1 MHRQYVSADRAWRS
15 SLFTI
20 FCLANVGNFR
30 SSGFANIAHL
40 TWKRGDISSG
50 RRFRCDFSVTFRRDH
65 TPNGTRGWLHF
76 LQLGLSKKQCS
87 ESMAHLPAAPR
98 PRISPGMDIAL
109 TADQKLPSTTAR
121 PEALIKWLMGIAV
134 LVFAM
139 VVVGGITRLTES
151 GLSITEWKPITG
163 ALPPLGEAAWMS
175 EFEKYKAIPEYTQIN
190 GPAGMTLAEFKFI
203 YFWEWVHRLL
213 GRLVGVA
220 FALPLAWFWVKR
232 AIPAGYKPRLLAL
245 MALGGLQGTIGWWMV
260 SSGLSARTD
269 VSHYRLATHLLTALF
284 ILGGLVW
291 TALDLKMLARNVHAK
306 PAKLTGFSVVVLGV
320 LFVQL
325 LFGAWVAGLNAG
337 YVSNSWPLM
346 NDRLV
351 PDGIDTTKG
360 ILYAFVNDPF
370 LTHFVHRWWAW
381 VAVIAL
387 IMLARRTR
395 TAGVRPASLAIHSA
409 FGVQILLGIATVL
422 TGVNIVLAVS
432 HQAVGALLVVATV
445 WGAHVLGRQSANG

>member
-1 MHRQYVSADRAWRS
+1 MEASLS
-15 SLFTI
+15 SP
-20 FCLANVGNFR
+20 
-30 SSGFANIAHL
+30 
-40 TWKRGDISSG
+40 ISTP
-50 RRFRCDFSVTFRRDH
+50 VT
-65 TPNGTRGWLHF
+65 
-76 LQLGLSKKQCS
+76 QS
-87 ESMAHLPAAPR
+87 
-98 PRISPGMDIAL
+98 
-109 TADQKLPSTTAR
+109 R
-121 PEALIKWLMGIAV
+121 PEALIRWLMFIAL

-151 GLSITEWKPITG
+151 GLSITEWKPVTG
-163 ALPPLGEAAWMS
+163 ALPPLSEAAWAS

-220 FALPLAWFWVKR
+220 FALPLVWYWIKG
-232 AIPAGYKPRLLAL
+232 AIPTGYKPRLLAL

-269 VSHYRLATHLLTALF
+269 VSHYRLAVHLLTALF

-291 TALDLKMLARNVHAK
+291 TALDLKQLANNPAAK
-306 PAKLTGFSVVVLGV
+306 PAKLTGFSAAVLAI

-346 NDRLV
+346 NDRIV
-351 PDGIDTTKG
+351 PDGIDMAKG
-360 ILYAFVNDPF
+360 SLYALANDPF

-387 IMLARRTR
+387 VMLARRTR
-395 TAGVRPASLAIHSA
+395 TAGARDASIAIHSA

-432 HQAVGALLVVATV
+432 HQAVGALLVAATV
-445 WGAHVLGRQSANG
+445 WGAHVLGRQYAES

>member
-1 MHRQYVSADRAWRS
+1 
-15 SLFTI
+15 
-20 FCLANVGNFR
+20 
-30 SSGFANIAHL
+30 
-40 TWKRGDISSG
+40 
-50 RRFRCDFSVTFRRDH
+50 
-65 TPNGTRGWLHF
+65 
-76 LQLGLSKKQCS
+76 
-87 ESMAHLPAAPR
+87 
-98 PRISPGMDIAL
+98 MDIAL
-109 TADQKLPSTTAR
+109 TSRPAPPATTAR
-121 PEALIKWLMGIAV
+121 PVALIRWLMFIAA

-163 ALPPLGEAAWMS
+163 AIPPLNEAAWAS
-175 EFEKYKAIPEYTQIN
+175 EFEKYKAIPEYTEIN

-213 GRLVGVA
+213 GRVVGVA
-220 FALPLAWFWVKR
+220 FALPLAWFWVKQ

-269 VSHYRLATHLLTALF
+269 VSHYRLAVHLLTALF

-291 TALDLKMLARNVHAK
+291 TALDLKQLARDPLAK
-306 PAKLTGFSVVVLGV
+306 PARLTRFAGVVLGI
-320 LFVQL
+320 LFIQL

-351 PDGIDTTKG
+351 PDGIDASKG
-360 ILYAFVNDPF
+360 AFYALVNDPF

-387 IMLARRTR
+387 VMLARRTR
-395 TAGVRPASLAIHSA
+395 KAGSRATSVAIHSA
-409 FGVQILLGIATVL
+409 FGIQILLGVATVM

-432 HQAVGALLVVATV
+432 HQAVGALLVAATV
-445 WGAHVLGRQSANG
+445 WGAHVLGRQVAETA